1 MYKSNSWTHF
11 VQKTIHLK
19 TDVLTLAYNTAKTMQ
34 NLDKSNEL
42 FHYDGFK
49 TKDTHQPPMQGFTSL
64 KVGWEREKIPPTWS
78 S

>member
-42 FHYDGFK
+42 FHYDDFK
-49 TKDTHQPPMQGFTSL
+49 AKDTHQPPMQGFHLFKS
-64 KVGWEREKIPPTWS
+64 W
-78 S
+78 